1 MHSNGRPLTQD
12 QLAQLAE
19 RVEPEKAEDF
29 ELEGTSKAISIT
41 FHRGDGQEAPE
52 ISLRRILDE
61 EGRETVGWEIV
72 SSQSFSFGLNVTDVG
87 RAPLPERDDDVP
99 DELDAFLP
107 ASAAIG
113 DAVEVADPPPIR
125 RFRRRSG
132 QLVKPEWVFLPDDRQ
147 VYKPSS
153 KKGSAHS
160 LVGKLQV
167 WLDPNAPNPNYVAS
181 AALISKNA
189 ILTAAHA
196 VPWFLVANSLPF
208 KALFIPAYFDGKSV
222 FTRSDGSTPFA
233 WCEGAWG
240 YPGHAQGDDMAVWKL
255 SAPLGQEWGY
265 FGYKT
270 YTDDWEDMPVWRL
283 NGYPGDLNNG
293 QRPARDAFFPIVDDD
308 DDGAGVEL
316 EYFADTSGG
325 MSRGPLWG
333 WFEKNGVPKPYII
346 GTHVG
351 GEDNVLEETHNLAA
365 GGPAL
370 SALIKWARDNW

>member
-1 MHSNGRPLTQD
+1 MHSNDRPLTEEEV
-12 QLAQLAE
+12 AQLAA
-19 RVEPEKAEDF
+19 RAEPEGKDF
-29 ELEGTSKAISIT
+29 ELDGSSSSCNLT
-41 FHRGDGQEAPE
+41 FYGNEDEPE
-52 ISLRRILDE
+52 IRLRRILDR
-61 EGRETVGWEIV
+61 EGRKTVGWELV
-72 SSQSFSFGLNVTDVG
+72 SSQPFSYGLNVTDVG
-87 RAPLPERDDDVP
+87 RAPLPERDDDLP

-107 ASAAIG
+107 GTAVG
-113 DAVEVADPPPIR
+113 DAIEVADPHPARPL
-125 RFRRRSG
+125 RRRNH
-132 QLVKPEWVFLPDDRQ
+132 QLVRPEWVFYDPDDDRQ

-153 KKGSAHS
+153 KAGSAHS

-167 WLDPNAPNPNYVAS
+167 WLDKNAPGPTYGAS

-196 VPWFLVANSLPF
+196 IPWFLVANSLPF
-208 KALFIPAYFDGKSV
+208 KALFVPAYYDGKSV
-222 FTRSDGSTPFA
+222 FTRADGSTPFA
-233 WCEGAWG
+233 WCTAAWG
-240 YPGHAQGDDMAVWKL
+240 YPGHDQGDDMGVWKL

-270 YTDDWEDMPVWRL
+270 YSDNWEDMPVWRL
-283 NGYPGDLNNG
+283 NGYPGDIG
-293 QRPARDAFFPIVDDD
+293 YGTRPARDFDFPIVDDD

-325 MSRGPLWG
+325 MSGGPVWG
-333 WFEKNGVPKPYII
+333 WFDKNGVPKPYII

-351 GEDNVLEETHNLAA
+351 GEDNFLEEKHNLAA